1 MCAMEGT
8 LLAARDLRFLSTFYT
23 ANAVAM
29 VLAFQAV
36 ERRGLGLRAA
46 WGCMLGFQLCRVITF
61 AARLRHVD
69 RRNAPAVRRAA
80 PVKPRAR
87 TVSMV
92 VEEEDGREEGK
103 PERREEAEEA
113 ELEDEEVNPLS
124 RDLVF
129 LLNSPL
135 GLLLFFGVTY
145 ALGSLG
151 GGVSERAAEDF
162 GPISLDGVF

>member
-1 MCAMEGT
+1 
-8 LLAARDLRFLSTFYT
+8 
-23 ANAVAM
+23 
-29 VLAFQAV
+29 
-36 ERRGLGLRAA
+36 
-46 WGCMLGFQLCRVITF
+46 
-61 AARLRHVD
+61 
-69 RRNAPAVRRAA
+69 
-80 PVKPRAR
+80 
-87 TVSMV
+87 MV

-103 PERREEAEEA
+103 PVRREEAEEA